1 MGNAMTKSLDG
12 RVALITGA
20 SRGLGRDIALRFAA
34 AGAAVA
40 LLDRKAHWADD
51 LVTQIETAGGKAI
64 ALGCDV
70 SDRAAL
76 TAAVESAAA
85 ALGGIDIVVN
95 NAMWTKYAA
104 IEDIDEE
111 SLDRMLGV
119 GIAGI
124 IWGTQAASAAMRAR
138 GGGSIINIASVSAH
152 LGLPNAMVY
161 CGVKAAVEGMTRSS
175 AIELAPEG
183 IRVNAVAPSTVATE
197 GVRAMLDEA
206 TFAARVASTPLG
218 RLGETSDIAE
228 AVLFFADPARSGFIT
243 GQSLLV
249 DGGISIA
256 LR

>member
-1 MGNAMTKSLDG
+1 MTKTLEG
-12 RVALITGA
+12 RVALVTGA
-20 SRGLGRDIALRFAA
+20 SRGLGREIAQRFAA

-51 LVTQIETAGGKAI
+51 LVAEIQAAGGKAI

-76 TAAVESAAA
+76 TAAFESAAV

-124 IWGTQAASAAMRAR
+124 IWGTQAAAATMRAKGK
-138 GGGSIINIASVSAH
+138 GGAIINIASVSAH

-161 CGVKAAVEGMTRSS
+161 CGIKAAVEGMTRSS
-175 AIELAPEG
+175 AIELASAG

-197 GVRAMLDEA
+197 GVRAMLDDA
-206 TFAARVASTPLG
+206 TFEARVASTPLG
-218 RLGETSDIAE
+218 RLGETADIAE
-228 AVLFFADPARSGFIT
+228 AVLFFADSTRSGFVT

>member
-1 MGNAMTKSLDG
+1 MTKSLAG
-12 RVALITGA
+12 RIALVTGA
-20 SRGLGRDIALRFAA
+20 SRGLGREIAMRL
-34 AGAAVA
+34 AGAGASVA

-51 LVTQIETAGGKAI
+51 LAAEIEAGGSKAI

-76 TAAVESAAA
+76 TEAFESAAS

-95 NAMWTKYAA
+95 NAMWTKYSP
-104 IEDIDEE
+104 IEDIDAE

-124 IWGTQAASAAMRAR
+124 IWGTQAAAKHMRAR
-138 GGGSIINIASVSAH
+138 GGGSIINIASVSAR

-161 CGVKAAVEGMTRSS
+161 CGIKAAVEGMTRSS
-175 AIELAPEG
+175 AIELALSG

-197 GVRAMLDEA
+197 GVRAMLDDA
-206 TFAARVASTPLG
+206 TFEARVASTPLG

-228 AVLFFADPARSGFIT
+228 AVLFFADSARSGFVT

>member
-1 MGNAMTKSLDG
+1 MTKTLEG
-12 RVALITGA
+12 RVALVTGA
-20 SRGLGRDIALRFAA
+20 SRGLGREIAQRFAA

-51 LVTQIETAGGKAI
+51 LVAEIQAAGGKAI
-64 ALGCDV
+64 SLGCDV

-76 TAAVESAAA
+76 TAAFESAAV

-124 IWGTQAASAAMRAR
+124 IWGTQAAAATMRAKGK
-138 GGGSIINIASVSAH
+138 GGAIINIASVSAH

-161 CGVKAAVEGMTRSS
+161 CGIKAAVEGMTRSS
-175 AIELAPEG
+175 AIELAPAG

-197 GVRAMLDEA
+197 GVRAMLDDA
-206 TFAARVASTPLG
+206 TFEARVASTPLG
-218 RLGETSDIAE
+218 RLGETADIAE
-228 AVLFFADPARSGFIT
+228 AVLFFADSARSGFVT

>member
-1 MGNAMTKSLDG
+1 MTQQLAG
-12 RVALITGA
+12 RVALVTGA

-51 LVTQIETAGGKAI
+51 LVAEIEADGGRAI

-70 SDRAAL
+70 ADRAAL
-76 TAAVESAAA
+76 HDAFTAAAT
-85 ALGGIDIVVN
+85 ALGAIDIAVN
-95 NAMWTKYAA
+95 NAMWTKYAP
-104 IEDIDEE
+104 IEEIDSE

-124 IWGTQAASAAMRAR
+124 IWGTQAAAHHMKAH
-138 GGGSIINIASVSAH
+138 GGGSIVNIASVSAR

-161 CGVKAAVEGMTRSS
+161 CGIKAAVEGMSRSS
-175 AIELAPEG
+175 AIELAPAG
-183 IRVNAVAPSTVATE
+183 IRVNAVGPSTVATE
-197 GVRAMLDEA
+197 GVKAMLDEA

-218 RLGETSDIAE
+218 RLGETADIAE
-228 AVLFFADPARSGFIT
+228 AVLFLADPARSGFVT

>member
-1 MGNAMTKSLDG
+1 MSKQFEG
-12 RVALITGA
+12 RVALVTGA
-20 SRGLGRDIALRFAA
+20 SRGLGREIAQRFAA

-51 LVTQIETAGGKAI
+51 LVAEIEAAGGEAV

-76 TAAVESAAA
+76 HDAFDTAAARF
-85 ALGGIDIVVN
+85 GGIDTVVN
-95 NAMWTKYAA
+95 NAMWTKYSP
-104 IEDIDEE
+104 IDGIDAE
-111 SLDRMLGV
+111 SLDKMLGV

-124 IWGTQAASAAMRAR
+124 IWGTQAAAKHMRAR
-138 GGGSIINIASVSAH
+138 GGGAIINIASVSAH
-152 LGLPNAMVY
+152 MGLPNAMVY
-161 CGVKAAVEGMTRSS
+161 CGIKAAVEGMTRSS
-175 AIELAPEG
+175 AIELAPSA

-197 GVRAMLDEA
+197 GVRAMLDDA
-206 TFAARVASTPLG
+206 TFEARVASTPLG

-228 AVLFFADPARSGFIT
+228 AVLFFADPARSGFVT

>member
-1 MGNAMTKSLDG
+1 MTQQLAG
-12 RVALITGA
+12 RVALVTGA

-51 LVTQIETAGGKAI
+51 LVAEIEADGGRAI

-70 SDRAAL
+70 ADRAAL
-76 TAAVESAAA
+76 HDAFAAA
-85 ALGGIDIVVN
+85 ATALGAIDIAVN
-95 NAMWTKYAA
+95 NAMWTKYAP
-104 IEDIDEE
+104 IEEIDSE

-124 IWGTQAASAAMRAR
+124 IWGTQAAAHHMKAH
-138 GGGSIINIASVSAH
+138 GGGSIVNIASVSAR

-161 CGVKAAVEGMTRSS
+161 CGIKAAVEGMSRSS
-175 AIELAPEG
+175 AIELAPAG
-183 IRVNAVAPSTVATE
+183 IRVNAVGPSTVATE
-197 GVRAMLDEA
+197 GVKAMLDEA

-218 RLGETSDIAE
+218 RLGETADIAE
-228 AVLFFADPARSGFIT
+228 AVLFLADPARSGFVT

>member
-1 MGNAMTKSLDG
+1 MSNELHG

-20 SRGLGRDIALRFAA
+20 SRGLGRDIAKRLAD

-40 LLDRKAHWADD
+40 LLDRKAHWSAE
-51 LVTQIETAGGKAI
+51 LAEEIAQAGGRALP
-64 ALGCDV
+64 LGCDV

-76 TAAVESAAA
+76 HAAFAEAAEA
-85 ALGGIDIVVN
+85 FGGLDVVVN
-95 NAMWTKYAA
+95 NAMWTRYAP
-104 IEDIDEE
+104 IPEIDQETV
-111 SLDRMLGV
+111 DRMLGV
-119 GIAGI
+119 GIAAI
-124 IWGTQAASAAMRAR
+124 VWGTQAAVAAMRPR
-138 GGGSIINIASVSAH
+138 GGGAIVNIASVSAK

-175 AIELAPEG
+175 AIELAPFN

-197 GVRAMLDEA
+197 GVRAMLDDA
-206 TFAARVASTPLG
+206 TFEARVASTPLG
-218 RLGETSDIAE
+218 RLGETADIAE
-228 AVLFFADPARSGFIT
+228 AVLFLADPKRSGFVT